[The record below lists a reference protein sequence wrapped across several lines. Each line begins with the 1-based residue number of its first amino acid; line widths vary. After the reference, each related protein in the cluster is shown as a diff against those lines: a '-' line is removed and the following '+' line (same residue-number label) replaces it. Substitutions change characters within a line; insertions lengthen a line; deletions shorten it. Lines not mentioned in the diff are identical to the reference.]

1 MNDQQ
6 NDQPIFASAP
16 LEQVREGMTVIDA
29 QGGALGT
36 VARLQMGDPQ
46 AATTA
51 GNEPSTS
58 EAAGAVMAPVAAGD
72 RGPGVVASLW
82 DSDAE
87 GLGDVP
93 DVLRRDL
100 RRAGFIQ
107 VEGTGLEG
115 ANRFIPGDRVAEVS
129 GNSVRLHP
137 ASTEAVM
144 AADVPRA
151 TTTAVDAAPH
161 AEVDEQPVERVVV
174 TTVHEEAT
182 ARRASVPRVLV
193 SGGATVLVLGSA
205 GLAAWLYRRWRR
217 EQARPINRL
226 RRATARLRETLADNA
241 AFGSGLGAGAVLLV
255 LLALAR
261 RARRHT
267 DQAERAESA
276 TTKRGAWASAQQ
288 LRRMLPTA
296 DDLAVWRQPVG
307 SGPSRSG
314 LGMAGSL
321 LVLSGAGLLIW
332 RRVRTGR
339 SAAMTTPPRGA
350 AAGRDRVQGGQAR
363 GEEVQAGRT
372 PVGTGRVHEGNDS
385 IEELTAPAVP
395 VTREE
400 VTIERHPVERRS
412 ADRPIGEGEHE
423 ELEVPVRSEQ
433 VTIEKLP
440 EPAEDLHAANRQVPE
455 SRHISGPGPGEKA
468 RLEQG
473 GDAKVN
479 RPA

>member
-1 MNDQQ
+1 MNDQPK
-6 NDQPIFASAP
+6 NEPIFASNA
-16 LEQVREGMTVIDA
+16 LERVCEGMTVLNAD
-29 QGGALGT
+29 GRPVGT
-36 VARLQMGDPQ
+36 VTRLQMGDPQ
-46 AATTA
+46 AATTV

-58 EAAGAVMAPVAAGD
+58 GAPGAVMAPAAAGD

-82 DSDAE
+82 GSDPE

-115 ANRFIPGDRVAEVS
+115 ANRFIPGDRIAEVS

-137 ASTEAVM
+137 VSTEAVM

-151 TTTAVDAAPH
+151 TTTAVDADPRVEV
-161 AEVDEQPVERVVV
+161 AERPVERVIV

-182 ARRASVPRVLV
+182 ARRAFMPRVLV

-205 GLAAWLYRRWRR
+205 GFTAWLYRRWRQ

-226 RRATARLRETLADNA
+226 RRATARLRGSLPDNA
-241 AFGSGLGAGAVLLV
+241 PFGSGLGAGAVLLV
-255 LLALAR
+255 LLAAAR
-261 RARRHT
+261 RARR
-267 DQAERAESA
+267 DKRQAERAESA
-276 TTKRGAWASAQQ
+276 TTERGAWASAQQ
-288 LRRMLPTA
+288 LRGNLPRA
-296 DDLAVWRQPVG
+296 DDLAVWRRQVG

-339 SAAMTTPPRGA
+339 SAVMTTPPPGA
-350 AAGRDRVQGGQAR
+350 AAGGDRVQGGQVR
-363 GEEVQAGRT
+363 GEEVQAGTT
-372 PVGTGRVHEGNDS
+372 PVGTGRVAQGNDS
-385 IEELTAPAVP
+385 IQEQTTLAVP

-400 VTIERHPVERRS
+400 VTIERHPVERRL

-423 ELEVPVRSEQ
+423 EVEVPVRSEQ
-433 VTIEKLP
+433 VTIEQLP
-440 EPAEDLHAANRQVPE
+440 GSAEDLDAANRQVQE
-455 SRHISGPGPGEKA
+455 RRHISGTGDKA

-473 GDAKVN
+473 GDARVD